1 MVVVFP
7 VPSSEKVTYSF
18 STQGVHISND
28 TSSWLLYLGI
38 GLIILFS
45 VGWSFP
51 SVNTW
56 IVLAIAI
63 LGSILITK
71 FAILPLKYVQ
81 TLLHRKKTI
90 HWDNVKSSELKG
102 LNIKFVYVKNGSYQ
116 EEISF
121 ALRKEKVEVITQFLS
136 EVLKDRFVVKN

>member
-90 HWDNVKSSELKG
+90 LWDNVKSSELKG

-121 ALRKEKVEVITQFLS
+121 ALRKEKVEP
-136 EVLKDRFVVKN
+136 KP